1 MFFFYYDR
9 HLFPVTR
16 LYLNSTFPIVDLLG
30 EKKKNED
37 WRKFHFFPQGFVYI
51 PERPLSHQVT
61 NSNLNTKKHEQL
73 LCNYYVFKT
82 PCGLVSLLKAVHSKQ
97 SNKMKAKQ
105 KKKPKKNP
113 KNAACFFFYSF
124 CMMTSFLYLNGM
136 DLPYMNFWTQNLF
149 VCLLLFLPVDFHH
162 RLKCIFS
169 LPVNFLS
176 TKLKYEVKKCIQE
189 CIVVGEYWLFVTI
202 IHNRYYFISK
212 QNGIIIINSVFF
224 YFFIIIHPIM
234 IIYY

>member
-1 MFFFYYDR
+1 MFFFYYDG

-105 KKKPKKNP
+105 KKTQKKS
-113 KNAACFFFYSF
+113 KKRRLFFF
-124 CMMTSFLYLNGM
+124 
-136 DLPYMNFWTQNLF
+136 
-149 VCLLLFLPVDFHH
+149 LLFLYDDVVFI
-162 RLKCIFS
+162 LKWYGPS
-169 LPVNFLS
+169 LYEFLNS
-176 TKLKYEVKKCIQE
+176 KSVC
-189 CIVVGEYWLFVTI
+189 LFVAILTSGLSPQI
-202 IHNRYYFISK
+202 KMH
-212 QNGIIIINSVFF
+212 FF
-224 YFFIIIHPIM
+224 PTS
-234 IIYY
+234 